1 MPFYLCSAT
10 QIVQELSE
18 DRSAW
23 HESKKWISHNSGFCL
38 VVYFF
43 QPSSVAFFCS
53 KMYFFFPAEIH
64 KFY

>member
-23 HESKKWISHNSGFCL
+23 HESVTNGYLIIL
-38 VVYFF
+38 FF
-43 QPSSVAFFCS
+43 VWLFLFSSQRVWLLSVMKYIFFLSC
-53 KMYFFFPAEIH
+53 
-64 KFY
+64 